1 MNNLSYTDDATLI
14 EDSEEELKR
23 VKEESEIASLKLS
36 IKEKPK
42 KKKPLRSQHQPH
54 YFMPNRWGKGGS
66 SDRFPLLEL

>member
-42 KKKPLRSQHQPH
+42 KKTPKITASA
-54 YFMPNRWGKGGS
+54 
-66 SDRFPLLEL
+66 PLLHAK

>member
-23 VKEESEIASLKLS
+23 VKEESERAGLKLN

-42 KKKPLRSQHQPH
+42 KKKKK
-54 YFMPNRWGKGGS
+54 N
-66 SDRFPLLEL
+66 

>member
-23 VKEESEIASLKLS
+23 VKEESERAGLKLN

-42 KKKPLRSQHQPH
+42 KKK
-54 YFMPNRWGKGGS
+54 KTKITATA
-66 SDRFPLLEL
+66 PLLHAK